1 MDVAW
6 LAVWAV
12 QGLAV
17 TALIAV
23 ALRLCPRAS
32 ASARGVAWWS
42 ALAGVLALP
51 WLPVWPPVVQA
62 MAVPFAPAAL
72 LGPAVDVL
80 PGAAHWDAG
89 PMLAVAWAVWLG
101 SSCLAMAYGLHTL
114 VHWRRRCV
122 PLPRA
127 VQRRLPTWSRVRTEG
142 RRVHVMVSPDVATPC
157 VLGLWRPIIALPPA
171 ALRLQARM
179 LDAIVMH
186 EYAHVRRYDDYAL
199 FLQHLVRAVAGLHPA
214 VWWITRMLT
223 LEREAACDDWV
234 VRLAASRLGY
244 ARCLVAVAHD
254 AEDPMLLA
262 VGMRGARSQLG
273 QRVERLLDTRRRRE
287 FRTSW
292 RVRGVVA
299 PATLVIT
306 VLVAGVEP
314 AVEVP
319 PLALTSP
326 RRPAW
331 TRMTAHPPILATPAL
346 TPLPVPAVAPAA
358 APVPASAPRIA
369 RRRPPETNAR
379 SPVEPR
385 GSMAATPLASRTPL
399 HAALLMHAVQRDEA
413 HVLEP
418 EEPARLEVVDPP
430 ATPDDRGVR
439 SPWRGLARGSAR
451 GGMAT
456 AEWATRVGRKVAG
469 AF

>member
-1 MDVAW
+1 M
-6 LAVWAV
+6 LALVWAV
-12 QGLAV
+12 WV
-17 TALIAV
+17 
-23 ALRLCPRAS
+23 
-32 ASARGVAWWS
+32 
-42 ALAGVLALP
+42 
-51 WLPVWPPVVQA
+51 
-62 MAVPFAPAAL
+62 
-72 LGPAVDVL
+72 
-80 PGAAHWDAG
+80 
-89 PMLAVAWAVWLG
+89 G

-234 VRLAASRLGY
+234 VRLAASRIGY

-299 PATLVIT
+299 PATLVLT

-314 AVEVP
+314 AVDVP

-326 RRPAW
+326 RRPAG
-331 TRMTAHPPILATPAL
+331 TRMMAHPPILPAPVL
-346 TPLPVPAVAPAA
+346 TPLPLPAVAPAG
-358 APVPASAPRIA
+358 APVPATAPAPAPAPRIA
-369 RRRPPETNAR
+369 RRRTAETNAR
-379 SPVEPR
+379 SPVEP
-385 GSMAATPLASRTPL
+385 GWSMPATPLASRTPL

-413 HVLEP
+413 HALEP
-418 EEPARLEVVDPP
+418 EEPARLEVFDPP
-430 ATPDDRGVR
+430 ATPDDRGER

-456 AEWATRVGRKVAG
+456 AGWATRVGRKVAG